1 MRLLTSPLSR
11 LGLLTL
17 IAFSWAV
24 TPVLAQEGHA
34 APAAEHAATSDAHGA
49 PAGESGHNDL
59 TTWKWIDFA
68 VLAAG
73 LAYLVVKTA
82 GPYFR
87 SQNEAIRHGIEDA
100 RRIKAESDAKVAQI
114 EQRLKNLDQEIAAFR
129 SESAQLVARES
140 ERLKQETAQTMT
152 RLEAQTASEIASL
165 GKAARAQL
173 KAEVA
178 GLAIAIARQRLSSGI
193 PAETQSGLVSRF
205 VGHLKKVAA

>member
-1 MRLLTSPLSR
+1 MKLLSSPLAR
-11 LGLLTL
+11 LSLLAL
-17 IAFSWAV
+17 LAFSIAS
-24 TPVLAQEGHA
+24 TPLRAQEGHT
-34 APAAEHAATSDAHGA
+34 PAAEAHGA
-49 PAGESGHNDL
+49 PAGESHGEASHNDL

-73 LAYLVVKTA
+73 LAYLVIKTA

-87 SQNEAIRHGIEDA
+87 SQNEAIRTGIEDA
-100 RRIKAESDAKVAQI
+100 RRVKAESDAKVARI
-114 EQRLKNLDQEIAAFR
+114 EQRLKNLDQEIQAFR
-129 SESAQLVARES
+129 TESTQLVAREAD
-140 ERLKQETAQTMT
+140 RLKQETAQTMA

-178 GLAIAIARQRLSSGI
+178 GLAIEIARQRLAAGI
-193 PAETQSGLVSRF
+193 PAETQSGLINRF

>member
-1 MRLLTSPLSR
+1 MKLLSSPLARVSL
-11 LGLLTL
+11 LGLL
-17 IAFSWAV
+17 AFTVAS
-24 TPVLAQEGHA
+24 TPLRAQEAH
-34 APAAEHAATSDAHGA
+34 APAAEAHSA
-49 PAGESGHNDL
+49 PAGENGHGEAGHSDL

-73 LAYLVVKTA
+73 LAFLVVKTA

-87 SQNEAIRHGIEDA
+87 SQNEAIRTGIEDA
-100 RRIKAESDAKVAQI
+100 RRVKAESDAKVAQI
-114 EQRLKNLDQEIAAFR
+114 EQRLKNLDQEIQAFR
-129 SESAQLVARES
+129 SESTQLVTREAD
-140 ERLKQETAQTMT
+140 RLQQETAQTMA

-178 GLAIAIARQRLSSGI
+178 GLAIAIARQRLAAGI
-193 PAETQSGLVSRF
+193 PAETQSGLINRF